1 MFKALAYTVHVI
13 HVSTFNGH
21 DILQNHENSV
31 NYTRDM
37 RDQNLKTLSVAQNLW
52 GFLYVSPINYS
63 TGSHRWWRVM
73 KMTSFTFVAGHGPL
87 ATGYSR

>member
-37 RDQNLKTLSVAQNLW
+37 RDQNLKTLSYP
-52 GFLYVSPINYS
+52 FSCTKFMRFHIRF
-63 TGSHRWWRVM
+63 SHKLLHRESLTV
-73 KMTSFTFVAGHGPL
+73 KGHEND
-87 ATGYSR
+87 